1 MNSFLID
8 SLNMESWINFVVDG
22 FPSSSFSSVKIA
34 LSSIH
39 RLCILGFLYFERSHG
54 NGFI

>member
-8 SLNMESWINFVVDG
+8 SLNMESWIHFVVDG
-22 FPSSSFSSVKIA
+22 FPSSFSSVKIA

-39 RLCILGFLYFERSHG
+39 RLCILGFLYSHG
-54 NGFI
+54 NDFI